1 MEDRENDMIYILKS
15 TQPFNLTNSMWY
27 IGISDADEI
36 HDVTYSV
43 IELKNVGNK
52 SEYVEQIKYSL
63 EYRNIFAI

>member
-15 TQPFNLTNSMWY
+15 TQTFNLTNSVWY
-27 IGISDADEI
+27 IGISGAYEI
-36 HDVTYSV
+36 YNVTYSV

-52 SEYVEQIKYSL
+52 SEYVEQI